1 MFNFAHFNS
10 KNTHITLKKKKKK
23 KPTSVLVKMCKYT
36 KLLCANDFFILFFS
50 LPVGCSL
57 IYLLLTTKK
66 EKGRWGHVD
75 SGLFDIIKN

>member
-1 MFNFAHFNS
+1 MCLIL
-10 KNTHITLKKKKKK
+10 HILIQKTPTSLSKK